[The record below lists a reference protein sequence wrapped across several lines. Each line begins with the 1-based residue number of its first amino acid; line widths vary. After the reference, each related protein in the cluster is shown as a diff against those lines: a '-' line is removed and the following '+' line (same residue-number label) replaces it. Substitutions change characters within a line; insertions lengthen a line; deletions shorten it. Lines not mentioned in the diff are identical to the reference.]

1 MNGSVSAM
9 KTNNIRAVAF
19 DADDTLWALQN
30 HFLDVEREYCQLL
43 APFGDSEKITASLF
57 ETEMAN
63 MADLGYGCKAFI
75 ISLVE
80 NAVKV
85 SEGRVEARV
94 IGEIVKLGK
103 RLLHVDASPLD
114 GVEQTLSH
122 LHGIKRADGFR
133 RYRLAVFTKGELMDQ
148 ENKLR
153 RSGLLRFFDVVSIV
167 SDKTP
172 EAYHALCSQFAV
184 NPDELL
190 MVGNSFKSDIAPALA
205 IGAYAAH
212 IPFHTNWAHETTEE
226 FEHERL
232 WRISNFSEILDI
244 LNP

>member
-1 MNGSVSAM
+1 
-9 KTNNIRAVAF
+9 
-19 DADDTLWALQN
+19 
-30 HFLDVEREYCQLL
+30 
-43 APFGDSEKITASLF
+43 
-57 ETEMAN
+57 
-63 MADLGYGCKAFI
+63 
-75 ISLVE
+75 
-80 NAVKV
+80 
-85 SEGRVEARV
+85 
-94 IGEIVKLGK
+94 
-103 RLLHVDASPLD
+103 
-114 GVEQTLSH
+114 
-122 LHGIKRADGFR
+122 
-133 RYRLAVFTKGELMDQ
+133 MDQ

-172 EAYHALCSQFAV
+172 EAYHTLCSQLAV

-212 IPFHTNWAHETTEE
+212 KPFHTNWAHETTEE

-232 WRISNFSEILDI
+232 WRISHFSEILDI

>member
-1 MNGSVSAM
+1 MDSVSAM
-9 KTNNIRAVAF
+9 ETSNIRAVAF

-30 HFLDVEREYCQLL
+30 HFFDVEREYCQLL
-43 APFGDSEKITASLF
+43 SPFGDSEKITSSLF
-57 ETEMAN
+57 SMEMAN

-85 SEGRVEARV
+85 SEGMVEASV

-103 RLLHVDASPLD
+103 RLLHVDACPLH
-114 GVEQTLSH
+114 GVEQTLSL
-122 LHGIKRADGFR
+122 LHDLKHADGSR

-172 EAYHALCSQFAV
+172 EAYHALCSQLAI
-184 NPDELL
+184 NPDQLL

-226 FEHERL
+226 FEHDRL

-244 LNP
+244 LNL